1 MEKLEIPWTK
11 TERTFS
17 IKFSS
22 ALCLQ
27 AAVIR
32 SVAACRA
39 PRRSCCLTV
48 GAWWATPLGTLAA
61 TRAMRTW
68 RTVMRT
74 LCRLEPH
81 SPNRPLGVSLVK
93 TRVLIFYPLCGL
105 LPLLR
110 HASVTSHSSLSP
122 LLDRHRPA
130 RQQRLTVFPLNHL
143 LHSYA
148 VLSPPLSSPFFPS
161 CRRALSPVPKPRCSW
176 EGARPAAAKPS
187 PPHNSGSAEGEN
199 LPDAQNCSHENKL
212 ASQSRT
218 QIPSSSGGLSREEF
232 GAAKICLL
240 SGLILKNKRRR
251 SLQNSMAEKKMAV
264 LFAVMNLEV
273 VS

>member
-1 MEKLEIPWTK
+1 MTKCGISKNNQPNKTFTKRFNHMEKPGCVWTK
-11 TERTFS
+11 TERTSS

-81 SPNRPLGVSLVK
+81 RPNRPPGVSLVS
-93 TRVLIFYPLCGL
+93 TLVLIFYPLCGL
-105 LPLLR
+105 LLLLR
-110 HASVTSHSSLSP
+110 HASVTSHSSLC
-122 LLDRHRPA
+122 
-130 RQQRLTVFPLNHL
+130 
-143 LHSYA
+143 LHSGPPPSSQTA
-148 VLSPPLSSPFFPS
+148 APHSFPPESPA
-161 CRRALSPVPKPRCSW
+161 ALLRCPVPS
-176 EGARPAAAKPS
+176 
-187 PPHNSGSAEGEN
+187 
-199 LPDAQNCSHENKL
+199 
-212 ASQSRT
+212 T
-218 QIPSSSGGLSREEF
+218 F
-232 GAAKICLL
+232 FTLL
-240 SGLILKNKRRR
+240 SIL
-251 SLQNSMAEKKMAV
+251 
-264 LFAVMNLEV
+264 
-273 VS
+273 